1 MKLVLDFETYSECN
15 IKKRGAA
22 NYVRHPSTEV
32 LNLAYS
38 IDGEPARLW
47 IPGDS
52 VPPSLL
58 ILLETVDEVW
68 AHNAPF
74 DMEIYERVLRR
85 DFPVFPVV
93 PAERWYCSMAL
104 SLMHGLPASLANAG
118 EALDLKVQ
126 KDLRG
131 KKAIDRL
138 CSPTTGGKRRERPS
152 REQQDAARGF
162 EGKKALREAKPDIFK
177 NVTQAD
183 TAIWFNILDDYA
195 MDDVNTTVEL
205 LAKLR
210 TFPEFERRV
219 WLLDRKINDRG
230 IPVDTTLC
238 EKALEVAA
246 STVEKLSDEL
256 YEITN
261 GEVQKPTNVA
271 QIKAYLQSQG
281 MEIDS
286 LAKDLLPQLI
296 SSAPN
301 DTCRRVLEIRQDAG
315 KTSTGKYQ
323 KALGLIGDDGRVRD
337 CHFYFGAH
345 TGRWAG
351 RGVQFQNMPRGT
363 LGGQYV
369 EPAIDMILGDD
380 PLLEIAVGAPMAAL
394 ASVARGMVKAGGGKT
409 LNVVDFAQIE
419 ARVLAWLAGQEDI
432 LQGFRDKKDIY
443 KVMASG
449 IYGVPYDEVT
459 KDQRFY
465 GKTAVLGLGY
475 GMGAERFREWL
486 ELLGAK
492 VTDEFA
498 SDVVKKYRTAADRIV
513 AYWRSLNDAAIE
525 ATEKPGRFV
534 ECGRVK
540 WIRNGWWLW
549 CVLPS
554 GRGIAYPGA
563 YTKPVTRV
571 TVYQPVVSVSE
582 GEEFEDQPTREK
594 VDSVKYE
601 GHLDETEAANASG
614 YGRVI
619 GTSED
624 GRRLKS
630 DTGYE
635 FNVFKTTELRYLVVG
650 QGGAMHRH
658 ASWGGLLAENVVQA
672 ISRDLLADS
681 MLRLDEAGYSLIMHV
696 HDEAVSE
703 DDVTCKSL
711 DGMEEIMLH
720 TPDWA
725 DGLPMGVDGFSA
737 ARYRK

>member
-15 IKKRGAA
+15 IRKRGAA

-38 IDGEPARLW
+38 MDNEPARLW
-47 IPGDS
+47 IPGDDI
-52 VPPSLL
+52 PKSLL
-58 ILLETVDEVW
+58 AVLKTDDVW

-85 DFPVFPVV
+85 DFPVFPEV
-93 PAERWYCSMAL
+93 PRERWFCSMAL
-104 SLMHGLPASLANAG
+104 SLMHGLPPSLANVG
-118 EALDLKVQ
+118 DALNLKVQ
-126 KDLRG
+126 KDPRG

-138 CSPTTGGKRRERPS
+138 CSPTTGGKRRERPD
-152 REQQDAARGF
+152 REHQEAARGF
-162 EGKKALREAKPDIFK
+162 EDKKALREAKPETFR

-183 TAIWFNILDDYA
+183 VAIWFNILDDYA

-205 LAKLR
+205 LGKLR

-230 IPVDTTLC
+230 IPVDVDLC
-238 EKALEVAA
+238 EKALQVAEQ
-246 STVEKLSDEL
+246 TVETLSEEL
-256 YEITN
+256 YRITD
-261 GEVQKPTNVA
+261 GEVQRPTNVA

-286 LAKDLLPQLI
+286 LAKDLLPTLI
-296 SSAPN
+296 SFAPSVA
-301 DTCRRVLEIRQDAG
+301 CQRVLEIRRDAG

-323 KALGLIGDDGRVRD
+323 KALDLIGDDGRVRD

-369 EPAIDMILGDD
+369 EPTIAMILSDD
-380 PLLEIAVGAPMAAL
+380 PLLETAVGAPMAAL
-394 ASVARGMVKAGGGKT
+394 ASVARGMVKAGKGRT

-432 LQGFRDKKDIY
+432 LQGFRDQKDIY

-486 ELLGAK
+486 ETLGAE
-492 VTDEFA
+492 VTEEFA
-498 SDVVKKYRTAADRIV
+498 SEVVKKYRTAADRIV
-513 AYWRSLNDAAIE
+513 AYWRELNDAAIE
-525 ATEKPGRFV
+525 AVERPGRFV

-540 WIRNGWWLW
+540 WIKNDWWLW

-554 GRGIAYPGA
+554 GRGIAYPGT
-563 YTKPVTRV
+563 YVKPVTRV
-571 TVYQPVVSVSE
+571 TVYEVKPNDIP
-582 GEEFEDQPTREK
+582 EEPPTREK
-594 VDSVKYE
+594 VDSVKFE
-601 GHLDETEAANASG
+601 GHIDDMEAASAAG
-614 YGRVI
+614 YGRIV
-619 GTSED
+619 GASED
-624 GRRLKS
+624 GRRLRS
-630 DTGYE
+630 DTDYE
-635 FNVFKTTELRYLVVG
+635 FNVFQTSELRYMVVG
-650 QGGAMHRH
+650 KGGTMFPH
-658 ASWGGLLAENVVQA
+658 ASWGGLLAENVVQGM
-672 ISRDLLADS
+672 SRDLLADA
-681 MLRLDEAGYSLIMHV
+681 MLRLDDENYDLIMHV

-711 DGMEEIMLH
+711 DGMEAIMLE

-725 DGLPMGVDGFSA
+725 DGLPMGVDSFSSE
-737 ARYRK
+737 RYRK

>member
-1 MKLVLDFETYSECN
+1 MRLVLDFETYSECN

-22 NYVRHPSTEV
+22 NYVRHASTEV
-32 LNLAYS
+32 LNLAYA
-38 IDGEPARLW
+38 IEGEPARIW
-47 IPGDS
+47 IPGEF
-52 VPPSLL
+52 VPPSLQIYL
-58 ILLETVDEVW
+58 ATADEVW

-85 DFPVFPVV
+85 DFPVFPPV
-93 PAERWYCSMAL
+93 PAERWHCSMAL
-104 SLMHGLPASLANAG
+104 SLMHGLPASLANVG

-126 KDLRG
+126 KDPRG
-131 KKAIDRL
+131 KKAIDFC
-138 CSPTTGGKRRERPS
+138 CSPTSGGKRRERPS

-162 EGKKALREAKPDIFK
+162 EDKKALREARPDVFR
-177 NVTQAD
+177 NVTQAEV
-183 TAIWFNILDDYA
+183 AIWYNVLDEYA
-195 MDDVNTTVEL
+195 MEDVNTTVEL
-205 LAKLR
+205 LGKLR

-238 EKALEVAA
+238 EKALEVAS

-271 QIKAYLQSQG
+271 QIKAFLQSQG
-281 MEIDS
+281 MRIDS

-296 SSAPN
+296 AFAPN

-323 KALGLIGDDGRVRD
+323 KALDLVGDDGRVRD

-363 LGGQYV
+363 LAGRHV
-369 EPAIDMILGDD
+369 EPTIDMILSDD

-394 ASVARGMVKAGGGKT
+394 ASVARGMVKAGDGKT

-432 LQGFRDKKDIY
+432 LQGFRDKKDVY

-449 IYGVPYDEVT
+449 IYGVPYDDVT

-498 SDVVKKYRTAADRIV
+498 SEVVKKYRAAADRIV

-571 TVYQPVVSVSE
+571 TVYEVKPSDIP
-582 GEEFEDQPTREK
+582 EEPPTREK
-594 VDSVKYE
+594 LDSVKFE
-601 GHLDETEAANASG
+601 GHFEKDAEAANACG
-614 YGRVI
+614 YGRVV
-619 GTSED
+619 GASDD

-635 FNVFKTTELRYLVVG
+635 FNVFPTTELRYLVVG

-681 MLRLDEAGYSLIMHV
+681 MLRLDEAGYNLVMHV

-703 DDVTCKSL
+703 DNVTYKSL

-737 ARYRK
+737 GRYRK

>member
-38 IDGEPARLW
+38 IDGSPADLW
-47 IPGDS
+47 VPGDPIPT
-52 VPPSLL
+52 VLL
-58 ILLETVDEVW
+58 DILGRDDCEVW

-74 DMEIYERVLRR
+74 DLEIYERVLRR
-85 DFPVFPVV
+85 DFPAFPEV
-93 PAERWYCSMAL
+93 PVERWYCSMAL
-104 SLMHGLPASLANAG
+104 SLMHGLPASLANVG
-118 EALDLKVQ
+118 DALDLKVQ
-126 KDLRG
+126 KDPRG
-131 KKAIDRL
+131 KKAIDFC

-152 REQQDAARGF
+152 REQQEAARGF
-162 EGKKALREAKPDIFK
+162 TDKKALREARPDVFR
-177 NVTQAD
+177 NATQAEV
-183 TAIWFNILDDYA
+183 AIWFNVLDEYA
-195 MDDVNTTVEL
+195 LDDVNTTVEL
-205 LAKLR
+205 IGKLR

-230 IPVDTTLC
+230 IPVDATLC
-238 EKALEVAA
+238 EKALEIAEK
-246 STVEKLSDEL
+246 TVETLSDEL
-256 YEITN
+256 YEITD
-261 GEVQKPTNVA
+261 GAVQKPTNVA

-286 LAKDLLPQLI
+286 LAKDLLSQLI
-296 SSAPN
+296 AFAPN
-301 DTCRRVLEIRQDAG
+301 MTCRRVLEIRRDAG

-323 KALGLIGDDGRVRD
+323 KALDLIGDDGRVRD

-363 LGGQYV
+363 LNGEHV
-369 EPAIDMILGDD
+369 ESVIDMVLDND
-380 PLLEIAVGAPMAAL
+380 PLLEIAAGPAMEVL
-394 ASVARGMVKAGGGKT
+394 SSVARGMIKATDGWM

-475 GMGAERFREWL
+475 GMGAELFQEWL
-486 ELLGAK
+486 ETLGAK
-492 VTDEFA
+492 VTEEFA
-498 SDVVKKYRTAADRIV
+498 SEVVQKYRTAADRIV
-513 AYWRSLNDAAIE
+513 AYWRELNDAAIAAVE
-525 ATEKPGRFV
+525 RPGRFV

-540 WIRNGWWLW
+540 WIKNDRWLW

-563 YTKPVTRV
+563 YVKPVTRV
-571 TVYQPVVSVSE
+571 TVYQWTQPDDVDE
-582 GEEFEDQPTREK
+582 KPTRQK
-594 VDSVKYE
+594 IDSVKFE
-601 GHLDETEAANASG
+601 GHLDDTEAANASG
-614 YGRVI
+614 YGRIV
-619 GTSED
+619 GASED
-624 GRRLKS
+624 GRRLRS

-635 FNVFKTTELRYLVVG
+635 FNVFKTSELRYLVVG

-681 MLRLDEAGYSLIMHV
+681 MLRLDAAGFSLVMHV

-711 DGMEEIMLH
+711 DEMETIMLH